1 MTVSK
6 LRGRLALLAGCAV
19 MATGVAACGSL
30 NKNANSSG
38 GSGGSAASGSGSSSG
53 GSTGG
58 SSSGSKGTIAFLLSG
73 PDLYYQYGVDG
84 AKAAAAKLGYD
95 LKVYPNP
102 NVSPSVELANVQ
114 NAIASGAK
122 AIDGYSVGL
131 STETATISKAQQ
143 AGVPIFLMYGYSPKY
158 INEKG
163 VVGFEQVPLVP
174 YGEGPGKYLKSN
186 LSSGSTVG
194 VITGQLGRG
203 DAEGYRTGFLKGLGC
218 QGDVEGGNPPLTC
231 ANGIKYVVTET
242 GKWLRPSAY
251 QAAQDII
258 GKYPDLSALYVEND
272 DMAVGVHTALVAAH
286 KTNVKIV
293 SSNGAP
299 YGLAGIKAG
308 WLSASSTCSPSLEG
322 LYSVRLID
330 AYMNK
335 KIPGN
340 KLYNSY
346 NVMVDK
352 SSVNKAVGWTF
363 FKTPSLVNHWMSQ
376 PLLKPAPTPSS

>member
-1 MTVSK
+1 MLSK
-6 LRGRLALLAGCAV
+6 LKGRLAVFAGCVALA
-19 MATGVAACGSL
+19 ATVAACGSL

-38 GSGGSAASGSGSSSG
+38 GSGGSAASGSPSSSG

-84 AKAAAAKLGYD
+84 AEAAAKKLGYKI
-95 LKVYPNP
+95 KVYPNP
-102 NVSPSVELANVQ
+102 NVSPSVELSNVQ
-114 NAIASGAK
+114 NALASGAK

-143 AGVPIFLMYGYSPKY
+143 ANVPIFLMYGYSPKY
-158 INEKG
+158 LHEKD

-174 YGEGPGKYLKSN
+174 YGNGPGTYLKKH
-186 LSSGSTVG
+186 LPSGSTVG

-203 DAEGYRTGFLKGLGC
+203 DAEGYRTGFLQGLGC
-218 QGDVEGGNPPLTC
+218 TGNTTAGTPPMTC
-231 ANGIKYVVTET
+231 ANGIKYVTTET
-242 GKWLRPSAY
+242 GKWLRPAAY
-251 QAAQDII
+251 SAAQDMI
-258 GKYPDLSALYVEND
+258 GKYPNLGAIYVEND

-286 KTNVKIV
+286 KPNVKLV

-308 WLSASSTCSPSLEG
+308 WLAASSTCSPSLEG

-330 AYMNK
+330 AYLNK
-335 KIPGN
+335 KISGN

-346 NVMVDK
+346 AVNVDK
-352 SSVNKAVGWTF
+352 STVNKAVGWTF
-363 FKTPSLVNHWMSQ
+363 FKNPALVNHWMNQ
-376 PLLKPAPTPSS
+376 PLLKPAKTS